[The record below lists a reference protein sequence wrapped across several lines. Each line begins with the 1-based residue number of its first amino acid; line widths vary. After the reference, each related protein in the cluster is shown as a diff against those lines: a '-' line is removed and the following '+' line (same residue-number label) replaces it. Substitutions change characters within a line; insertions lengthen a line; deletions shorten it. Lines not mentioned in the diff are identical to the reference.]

1 MGSRVRV
8 PYTPQTLL
16 KVQCFRRRFALYV
29 IYILAKFK
37 TCFDRLQS
45 GKTQTCKRTQAQA
58 RPLMRAT
65 RPEVAEKYS
74 DAGRVA
80 PISVSVS
87 SSTKRYHQTLPLS
100 ASSNGDASRV
110 GNFFQQPR
118 LAGKMQLLFSRVRF
132 SLPFLYPAGRV
143 APISD
148 SVWCLSSFV
157 CLRITRYSKSPFI
170 KPSVWQGSRSARHQ
184 PPCVL

>member
-8 PYTPQTLL
+8 PYTPQTLP
-16 KVQCFRRRFALYV
+16 KVQCFRKRFALYV

-37 TCFDRLQS
+37 SCFNRLQS

-58 RPLMRAT
+58 LPLMRAT
-65 RPEVAEKYS
+65 RPEVVEKYS

-100 ASSNGDASRV
+100 ASSNGGDASRV
-110 GNFFQQPR
+110 GNFFSS
-118 LAGKMQLLFSRVRF
+118 LVSRERCCYYLVE
-132 SLPFLYPAGRV
+132 SVFLSHI
-143 APISD
+143 PIP
-148 SVWCLSSFV
+148 
-157 CLRITRYSKSPFI
+157 TRDASPPLVIAF
-170 KPSVWQGSRSARHQ
+170 GA
-184 PPCVL
+184 

>member
-8 PYTPQTLL
+8 PYTPQTLP
-16 KVQCFRRRFALYV
+16 KVQCFRKRFALYV

-37 TCFDRLQS
+37 SCFDRLQS

-100 ASSNGDASRV
+100 ATSNGGDASRV
-110 GNFFQQPR
+110 GNFFSS
-118 LAGKMQLLFSRVRF
+118 LVSRERCSYYLVE
-132 SLPFLYPAGRV
+132 SVFLSHI
-143 APISD
+143 PIP
-148 SVWCLSSFV
+148 
-157 CLRITRYSKSPFI
+157 TRNASPPLVIAF
-170 KPSVWQGSRSARHQ
+170 GA
-184 PPCVL
+184 

>member
-8 PYTPQTLL
+8 PYTPQTLP
-16 KVQCFRRRFALYV
+16 KVQCFRKRFALYV

-37 TCFDRLQS
+37 SCFDRLQS
-45 GKTQTCKRTQAQA
+45 GKIQICKRTQAQA

-87 SSTKRYHQTLPLS
+87 SSTKRYHQTLPLMGATRLAS
-100 ASSNGDASRV
+100 GIFSAASSRGKRCSHYLVEFVFPSPFFIPTRDAS
-110 GNFFQQPR
+110 PP
-118 LAGKMQLLFSRVRF
+118 LE
-132 SLPFLYPAGRV
+132 V
-143 APISD
+143 A
-148 SVWCLSSFV
+148 F
-157 CLRITRYSKSPFI
+157 
-170 KPSVWQGSRSARHQ
+170 GA
-184 PPCVL
+184 

>member
-8 PYTPQTLL
+8 PYTPQTLP
-16 KVQCFRRRFALYV
+16 KVQCFRKRFALYV

-37 TCFDRLQS
+37 SCFDRLQS

-58 RPLMRAT
+58 LPLMRAT

-100 ASSNGDASRV
+100 ASSNGERRVSRRE
-110 GNFFQQPR
+110 FFQQPR

-132 SLPFLYPAGRV
+132 SPHFSMP
-143 APISD
+143 
-148 SVWCLSSFV
+148 
-157 CLRITRYSKSPFI
+157 TRDASPPLVIAF
-170 KPSVWQGSRSARHQ
+170 GA
-184 PPCVL
+184 

>member
-16 KVQCFRRRFALYV
+16 KVQCFRKRFALYV

-37 TCFDRLQS
+37 SCFDRLQSGKTQTCKPCFDRLQS

-58 RPLMRAT
+58 LPLMRAT
-65 RPEVAEKYS
+65 RSEVAEKYS

-100 ASSNGDASRV
+100 ASSNGGDASRV
-110 GNFFQQPR
+110 GNFFSSLVSRERCSYYLVEFVFPSHFSIPR
-118 LAGKMQLLFSRVRF
+118 DA
-132 SLPFLYPAGRV
+132 
-143 APISD
+143 
-148 SVWCLSSFV
+148 
-157 CLRITRYSKSPFI
+157 SPPLVIAF
-170 KPSVWQGSRSARHQ
+170 GA
-184 PPCVL
+184 